1 MPKNILSLLAGAV
14 LLILGFMLSAVIFLV
29 IAVIGLGLWG
39 YFWWKTRA
47 LRKAMKASMPR
58 EESGNVEPVQPEGR
72 IIEGEVIVV
81 DDYPGA
87 AKKYSLTT
95 HLDSK
100 RQ

>member
-1 MPKNILSLLAGAV
+1 MTQFTMPKNILSLLAGAV

-58 EESGNVEPVQPEGR
+58 EESDGQ

-87 AKKYSLTT
+87 AKKVLPD
-95 HLDSK
+95 DSS